1 MANKVFIDTN
11 ILFNVIDV
19 TRQNSDYVRKMF
31 KLSENKDLSF
41 FVSAITINNILYV
54 LQNRFKMKSSDLKER
69 LKKLF
74 QVVEIVPY
82 DMEVIMD
89 GLRLD
94 FDDIGDSFQFVSAL
108 KCGAHYLITE
118 DKKFLDMD
126 LKNDKI
132 QLMSTQDFLAFMAV

>member
-11 ILFNVIDV
+11 ILFDVIDV
-19 TRQNSDYVRKMF
+19 TRQNSDCVRRMF
-31 KLSENKDLSF
+31 ELSENKDLSF

-74 QVVEIVPY
+74 LLVEIVPY
-82 DMEVIMD
+82 DMEVIID

-94 FDDIGDSFQFVSAL
+94 FDDIEDSFQFVSAL
-108 KCGAHYLITE
+108 KCGAYYLITE
-118 DKKFLDMD
+118 DKKLLDME

-132 QLMSTQDFLAFMAV
+132 QLMRTQDFLNSF